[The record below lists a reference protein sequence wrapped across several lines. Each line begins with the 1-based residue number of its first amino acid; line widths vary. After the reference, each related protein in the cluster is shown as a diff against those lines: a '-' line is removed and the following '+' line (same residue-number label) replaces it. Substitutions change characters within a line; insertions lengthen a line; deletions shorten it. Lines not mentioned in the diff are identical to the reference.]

1 MRGKETYCYNIKT
14 TWHAISRM
22 YSDQGIDH
30 DISTSTGFLLL
41 NIHPTDG
48 TPATKIGPKMG
59 LEPRSLTRVL
69 KGLEGKAWIYKA
81 KDPEDKRLSKVYLTE
96 LGLKKRD
103 IASKAVYDFNEKLY
117 SKISKKKMDTFMEVM
132 DIINNELEIIKE
144 SNQ

>member
-1 MRGKETYCYNIKT
+1 
-14 TWHAISRM
+14 M
-22 YSDQGIDH
+22 YGEQGLDH

-41 NIHPTDG
+41 NIHPTEG

-69 KGLEGKAWIYKA
+69 KGLEAKAWIYKA
-81 KDPEDKRLSKVYLTE
+81 KDPKDKRLSKVYLTD

-103 IASKAVYDFNEKLY
+103 VASKAVYDFNEKLY

-144 SNQ
+144 TNQ

>member
-1 MRGKETYCYNIKT
+1 
-14 TWHAISRM
+14 
-22 YSDQGIDH
+22 
-30 DISTSTGFLLL
+30 
-41 NIHPTDG
+41 
-48 TPATKIGPKMG
+48 MG

-103 IASKAVYDFNEKLY
+103 IASKAVCDFNEKLY

-132 DIINNELEIIKE
+132 AIINNELEIIKE